1 LVAMGPGMSGDQNNG
16 NPSFTV
22 CICTRNRVKY
32 LGPTIES
39 VLAQKVSSGAF
50 DVLVV
55 DNGSTDGTSEMIAA
69 RFGRGTCEPVRCI
82 REEVPGLS
90 RARNRAIAET
100 IGDFIVFLDDDA
112 IPEPGWLQA
121 IVAGFG
127 AAEIQVVGGA
137 VVPAYEQAPPPWW
150 SARIE
155 LVFAPHVSTFERHRV
170 SQGEYPHGA
179 NIAFRRAV
187 FARVGL
193 FREDLG
199 YSGNKLI
206 PAEESELLLRIEK
219 SGGAILYEPAAV
231 VRHLIPA
238 SRMDRKYLRARFYG
252 AGLAS
257 HELEK
262 TRRHDVE
269 RWGFRQ
275 ILDGWAR
282 GFRLYVAARAVIH
295 ATFRMTDG
303 TSFDRELTARFQ
315 AGQAVALVREA
326 IRQFKSRLVRGQ
338 TP

>member
-1 LVAMGPGMSGDQNNG
+1 MSGDPNTG
-16 NPSFTV
+16 RPTFTV

-32 LGPTIES
+32 LGPTIKS
-39 VLAQKVSSGAF
+39 VLAQKASSMAF

-69 RFGRGTCEPVRCI
+69 RFGRGTGVPVRCI

-100 IGDFIVFLDDDA
+100 TAEFIVFLDDDA

-121 IVAGFG
+121 VVAGFG
-127 AAEIQVVGGA
+127 AADVDVVGGA

-155 LVFAPHVSTFERHRV
+155 LVFAPQVSTFGRHRV

-179 NIAFRRAV
+179 NIAFRRSV

-199 YSGNKLI
+199 YSGSKLI

-238 SRMDRKYLRARFYG
+238 ARMDREYLRGRFYG

-269 RWGFRQ
+269 SWGFRQ
-275 ILDGWAR
+275 ICGGWAR
-282 GFRLYVAARAVIH
+282 GFRLYVASRAVIH
-295 ATFRMTDG
+295 ATLRRTDG
-303 TSFDRELTARFQ
+303 NSFDRELTARFQ
-315 AGQAVALVREA
+315 VGQAVALVREA
-326 IRQFKSRLVRGQ
+326 SRQFKGRLVRGP
-338 TP
+338 TT

>member
-1 LVAMGPGMSGDQNNG
+1 MTEE
-16 NPSFTV
+16 NPQSLPTFTV

-32 LGPTIES
+32 LEPTIEA
-39 VLAQKVSSGAF
+39 VVRQELPGGRF

-55 DNGSTDGTSEMIAA
+55 DNGSTDGTAAMVAA
-69 RFGRGTCEPVRCI
+69 RFGTGTPVSVRWV
-82 REEVPGLS
+82 REEKAGLS

-100 IGDFIVFLDDDA
+100 TSDYLCFLDDDA
-112 IPEPGWLQA
+112 IPEPGWLKA
-121 IVAGFG
+121 IMDGFG
-127 AAEIQVVGGA
+127 DDDIQVVGGH
-137 VVPAYEQAPPPWW
+137 VVPAYERDPPPWW
-150 SARIE
+150 SARIA
-155 LVFAPHVSTFERHRV
+155 LVFAPQVSTLQRHRV

-199 YSGNKLI
+199 YSGKKLI

-219 SGGAILYEPAAV
+219 AGGAILYEPAAV

-238 SRMDRKYLRARFYG
+238 ARMEREYLRERFYG

-269 RWGFRQ
+269 PWGFRQ
-275 ILDGWAR
+275 IWNGWAH
-282 GFRLYVAARAVIH
+282 GFRLYVASRAVIH
-295 ATFRMTDG
+295 ATLRMTDG
-303 TSFDRELTARFQ
+303 NSFDRELTARFQ
-315 AGQAVALVREA
+315 AGQAVALVCEA
-326 IRQFKSRLVRGQ
+326 SRQFKCRLVRGQ
-338 TP
+338 SS

>member
-1 LVAMGPGMSGDQNNG
+1 MSGDQNNG

>member
-1 LVAMGPGMSGDQNNG
+1 MVN
-16 NPSFTV
+16 T
-22 CICTRNRVKY
+22 
-32 LGPTIES
+32 
-39 VLAQKVSSGAF
+39 
-50 DVLVV
+50 
-55 DNGSTDGTSEMIAA
+55 
-69 RFGRGTCEPVRCI
+69 RFGSGMKVPVRCI
-82 REEVPGLS
+82 RDEAGILS

-100 IGDFIVFLDDDA
+100 TGEFIVFLDDDA
-112 IPEPGWLQA
+112 MPEPGWLQA

-127 AAEIQVVGGA
+127 AAEIDVVGGA

-155 LVFAPHVSTFERHRV
+155 LVFAPQVSTFERHRV
-170 SQGEYPHGA
+170 SHQEYPHGA
-179 NIAFRRAV
+179 NIAFRRSV

-199 YSGNKLI
+199 YIGNKLI
-206 PAEESELLLRIEK
+206 PGDESELLLRIEK

-238 SRMDRKYLRARFYG
+238 ARMDRKYLRGRFYG

-269 RWGFRQ
+269 PWGFRQ
-275 ILDGWAR
+275 ICNGWAR
-282 GFRLYVAARAVIH
+282 GFRLYVAARAGIH
-295 ATFRMTDG
+295 ATLRRTDG
-303 TSFDRELTARFQ
+303 NSFDRELTAWFQ

-326 IRQFKSRLVRGQ
+326 SRQFKGRLVRGQ
-338 TP
+338 TT

>member
-1 LVAMGPGMSGDQNNG
+1 MESG
-16 NPSFTV
+16 NPAAPPDYTV
-22 CICTRNRVKY
+22 CICTLNRVKY
-32 LGPTIES
+32 LGATIEA
-39 VLAQKVSSGAF
+39 VLKQDLPRGRF
-50 DVLVV
+50 EILVV
-55 DNGSTDGTSEMIAA
+55 DNGSTDGTSEMVSA
-69 RFGRGTCEPVRCI
+69 RFGADTHVPVRYI
-82 REEVPGLS
+82 REETPGLS

-100 IGDFIVFLDDDA
+100 TGDFIVFLDDDA

-121 IVAGFG
+121 IAAGFG
-127 AAEIQVVGGA
+127 AEEIQVVGGA
-137 VVPAYEQAPPPWW
+137 VIPAYEQAPPPWW

-155 LVFAPHVSTFERHRV
+155 LVFAPQVSTFERHLV
-170 SQGEYPHGA
+170 SHREYPHGA

-187 FARVGL
+187 FARAGL

-199 YSGNKLI
+199 YIKNKLI
-206 PAEESELLLRIEK
+206 PGDESELLLRIEK

-238 SRMDRKYLRARFYG
+238 SRMDRGYLRERFYG

-257 HELEK
+257 HELDK

-269 RWGFRQ
+269 PWGFRQ
-275 ILDGWAR
+275 IVEGWAR

-326 IRQFKSRLVRGQ
+326 ARQLRRRLAGG
-338 TP
+338 PSA

>member
-1 LVAMGPGMSGDQNNG
+1 MSDDQNNA
-16 NPSFTV
+16 NPRLTV
-22 CICTRNRVKY
+22 CICTRNRAKF
-32 LGPTIES
+32 LGATIES
-39 VLAQKVSSGAF
+39 VLAQKVPSETF
-50 DVLVV
+50 EVLVV
-55 DNGSTDGTSEMIAA
+55 DNGSTDGTADMIAA
-69 RFGRGTCEPVRCI
+69 RFGGGARVPVRCI
-82 REEVPGLS
+82 REEIPGLS

-100 IGDFIVFLDDDA
+100 TGNFIVFLDDDA

-121 IVAGFG
+121 IVAGFD
-127 AAEIQVVGGA
+127 AEEIQVVGGA

-155 LVFAPHVSTFERHRV
+155 HVFAPQVSTCERHRV

-187 FARVGL
+187 WSRVGL

-199 YSGNKLI
+199 YIGNKLI

-238 SRMDRKYLRARFYG
+238 SRMDRGYLRERFYG

-257 HELEK
+257 HELDK

-269 RWGFRQ
+269 PWGFRQ
-275 ILDGWAR
+275 IVEGWAR
-282 GFRLYVAARAVIH
+282 GFRLYLAARAVIH

-326 IRQFKSRLVRGQ
+326 ARQLRRRLAGG
-338 TP
+338 PSA